1 MKLHYQAR
9 TKAGQI
15 QSGVIEASSKE
26 AAIDTLRAH
35 NLYVT
40 ALREVRPPLYAREIR
55 FGKGVSKKEIVA
67 LSRQLSIMF
76 KSEIPLVEIFQ
87 TLAKQTKN
95 SRLREKI
102 LEIVEKIE
110 GGAPLS
116 KTFGLYPEIFSSFYV
131 NMVKSGEAS
140 GKLSDVFLYLAD
152 HQEKEYNFHS
162 KIKGAMIYPA
172 FVVAVFA
179 AVLIMLITFV
189 LPQLSQFFEQTGGE
203 MPLMTKIV
211 MGSAS
216 FLKKW
221 GWLLLLFF
229 LSLAAFIVYYAR
241 TREGKI
247 FFDKN
252 LLKTPFLQNFLKK
265 IYLARFAL
273 NLSTLLSGGLPVT
286 QALEVTGDVVGNT
299 VYKSLISEIVE
310 GVKKG
315 RPISSLLEK
324 HPREIPP
331 LFVQMVIV
339 GEKTGRLNSALMN
352 IVEFYQKDVDQT
364 VDNLS
369 KILEPII
376 ILCLGLLVA
385 GLMAAVIMPIYQVV
399 TTY

>member
-1 MKLHYQAR
+1 MRFNYQAR

-15 QSGVIEASSKE
+15 QSGVVEASSKE
-26 AAIDTLRAH
+26 AAVDTLRAH
-35 NLYVT
+35 DLFVT
-40 ALREVRPPLYAREIR
+40 TLAEVRPPLYSREIR

-116 KTFGLYPEIFSSFYV
+116 RTFGFYPEIFNSFYV

-152 HQEKEYNFHS
+152 HLEKEYNFQS

-172 FVVAVFA
+172 FVLAVFV
-179 AVLIMLITFV
+179 AVLIALVTFV
-189 LPQLSQFFEQTGGE
+189 LPQLSQFFEQSGTE
-203 MPLMTKIV
+203 MPLMTRIV
-211 MGSAS
+211 IGTTN

-221 GWLLLLFF
+221 GWLLILAL
-229 LSLAAFIVYYAR
+229 LSLTGFIVYYVR
-241 TREGKI
+241 TLEGKI

-273 NLSTLLSGGLPVT
+273 NLSTLLSGGLAVT
-286 QALEVTGDVVGNT
+286 QALEVTAEIVGNT
-299 VYKSLISEIVE
+299 VYKSLISEIIE

-315 RPISSLLEK
+315 RPISSLLEG
-324 HPREIPP
+324 HPQEIPP

-352 IVEFYQKDVDQT
+352 IVDFYQRDVDQT